1 MRAFLF
7 GLVAVLFAATSS
19 ASLVTSAM
27 TGRVRSEGLPAAG
40 VTVTASSPLLQAP
53 RSTTTSRRGT
63 WWIGSIPPGAYEVTF
78 SGPGLQ
84 SLTRRVVVELAR
96 VARADASLEPSE
108 DEESVTSTVRNIA
121 VTDTTAIT
129 THFDDSTLDRLPLR
143 RDATTVADTAPGGAD
158 DPLLFAGGIVAHTSL
173 LGEEAVEQITV
184 IRGAPPIEYD
194 RYGSSVVVGQLRSGR
209 TAPYLSL
216 RGTLSHDEWMPGERS
231 VSGKHGL
238 RHLLETASGGR
249 LFGDRLSLFAAG
261 WSGDDASAG
270 LSTLRGLTFNAAA
283 QLSPSHN
290 IGATWID
297 STANVDTIDAS
308 TSVRAIRYTGVSG
321 AFVTQA
327 VASRSENDLDVFSR
341 RDDLIAARTAF
352 RISDHVISAG
362 FDAWNTSD
370 EDRASVFLADRWS
383 ARRWTVDAGVRHEI
397 GDSDGHTAP
406 RIALTWDLLG
416 NGRRA
421 LTGSHGHYLDE
432 AHDDSRLVR
441 SSSLGFASAIG
452 MSGTARVDIIRRS
465 VSGVIRN
472 GVEGEARYR
481 MFDRFEAGGN
491 YTWFDRDSSTE
502 LRHKSNLWLGAAFPF
517 RDRDELG
524 VTLLYRFRDEQLRS
538 HVADL
543 GLRYALPVRRMR
555 LTVAADVLDLMD
567 DVGGRAWVRLTM

>member
-1 MRAFLF
+1 MRAILL
-7 GLVAVLFAATSS
+7 GLVAMMFAATSS

-27 TGRVRSEGLPAAG
+27 TGRVRSEGRPAAG

-63 WWIGSIPPGAYEVTF
+63 WWIGAIPPGAYEVTF

-96 VARADASLEPSE
+96 VARADALLEPSE
-108 DEESVTSTVRNIA
+108 DEESITSTVRNIA

-129 THFDDSTLDRLPLR
+129 THFDDATLDRLPIR
-143 RDATTVADTAPGGAD
+143 RDASMVAGTAPGEAD
-158 DPLLFAGGIVAHTSL
+158 DPLLVAGGIVAGTSI

-194 RYGSSVVVGQLRSGR
+194 RYGSSVVVGQLRTGR
-209 TAPYLSL
+209 SAPYLSL
-216 RGTLSHDEWMPGERS
+216 RSTLSHDGWMPRERS
-231 VSGKHGL
+231 IRGRRGL

-249 LFGDRLSLFAAG
+249 LFEERLSLFAAG

-270 LSTLRGLTFNAAA
+270 IRSLRGLTFNAAA
-283 QLSPSHN
+283 QLGSGHN

-297 STANVDTIDAS
+297 SAAAVDTIDAS

-321 AFVTQA
+321 RFVTQA
-327 VASRSENDLDVFSR
+327 VASRSENDLDVLSR
-341 RDDLIAARTAF
+341 GDDLIAARTAL

-370 EDRASVFLADRWS
+370 EDRASVFIADRWS
-383 ARRWTVDAGVRHEI
+383 ANRWTVDAGVRHEI
-397 GDSDGHTAP
+397 GDLDGHTVP

-421 LTGSHGHYLDE
+421 VSASHGQYLDE
-432 AHDDSRLVR
+432 PQDGSRIVR
-441 SSSLGFASAIG
+441 SSTLGFASAIG
-452 MSGTARVDIIRRS
+452 MSGTARIDMIRRS
-465 VSGVIRN
+465 ADGVIRN

-481 MFDRFEAGGN
+481 LFDRFEAGGN
-491 YTWFDRDSSTE
+491 YTWLDSDTTF
-502 LRHKSNLWLGAAFPF
+502 LRHKANLWLGAAFPF

-524 VTLLYRFRDEQLRS
+524 VTLLYRYRDEQLRS

-543 GLRYALPVRRMR
+543 GLRYALPLRRTR

-567 DVGGRAWVRLTM
+567 DVGGRVWVRLTM